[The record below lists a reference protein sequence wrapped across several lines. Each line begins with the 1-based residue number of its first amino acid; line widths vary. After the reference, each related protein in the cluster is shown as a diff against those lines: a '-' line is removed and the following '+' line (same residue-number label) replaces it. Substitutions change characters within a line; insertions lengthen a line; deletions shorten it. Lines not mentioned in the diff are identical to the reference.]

1 MCMSILGFA
10 ISVLCNYFSVVVI
23 AQLVTLE
30 MVKLAL
36 MLMSVQEMSVII
48 SVSTLQDHMF
58 VYVVMV
64 IT

>member
-1 MCMSILGFA
+1 MIKL
-10 ISVLCNYFSVVVI
+10 LDVVI

-58 VYVVMV
+58 VYVEMV

>member
-1 MCMSILGFA
+1 MIKL
-10 ISVLCNYFSVVVI
+10 LDVVI

-36 MLMSVQEMSVII
+36 MLMSVQEMFVII

-58 VYVVMV
+58 VYAEMV

>member
-1 MCMSILGFA
+1 MSILGFA

-48 SVSTLQDHMF
+48 SVLIHQDHMF
-58 VYVVMV
+58 ACVDLVMS
-64 IT
+64 